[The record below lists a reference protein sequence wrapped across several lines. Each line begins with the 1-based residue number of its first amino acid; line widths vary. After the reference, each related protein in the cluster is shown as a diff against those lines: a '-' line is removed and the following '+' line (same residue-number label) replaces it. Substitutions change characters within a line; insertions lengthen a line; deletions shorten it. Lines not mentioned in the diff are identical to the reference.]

1 MSRIGIESS
10 VKAFKDVEK
19 CQILKL
25 IGNTQ
30 LLKVDLFKNE
40 FPEVEVYGKA
50 EWFNPGGS
58 VKDRPAFNMVKEG
71 INSGDLC
78 SGKVLMVGGGCG
90 EGGEIGG
97 GGAGDDEDDEYERL
111 ADDLSRLGER
121 IGDGFRREC
130 GEEDG
135 E

>member
-25 IGNTQ
+25 IGNTP

-40 FPEVEVYGKA
+40 FPEEEVYGKA

-71 INSGDLC
+71 IISGDLC
-78 SGKVLMVGGGCG
+78 PCK
-90 EGGEIGG
+90 
-97 GGAGDDEDDEYERL
+97 
-111 ADDLSRLGER
+111 
-121 IGDGFRREC
+121 
-130 GEEDG
+130 
-135 E
+135 

>member
-1 MSRIGIESS
+1 MAGIEDQE
-10 VKAFKDVEK
+10 KGEDV
-19 CQILKL
+19 
-25 IGNTQ
+25 
-30 LLKVDLFKNE
+30 
-40 FPEVEVYGKA
+40 
-50 EWFNPGGS
+50 
-58 VKDRPAFNMVKEG
+58 
-71 INSGDLC
+71 
-78 SGKVLMVGGGCG
+78 GGCG